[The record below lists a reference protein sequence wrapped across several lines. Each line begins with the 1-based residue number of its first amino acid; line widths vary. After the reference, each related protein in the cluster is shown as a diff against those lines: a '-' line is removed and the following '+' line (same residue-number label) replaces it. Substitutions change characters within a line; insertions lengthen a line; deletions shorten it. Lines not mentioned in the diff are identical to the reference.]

1 VGIRREARQ
10 RHRSGELRLSLEY
23 FEGPAGSGK
32 TYQLIKALETFLA
45 GRPLAEG
52 EAVLGLTYMHGS
64 RRRMQNQLAKM
75 PILRGRFL
83 ACTVDSLA
91 RRVVCRWRTLAKD
104 LEPKLNL
111 MVSADFTIICRAA
124 ALAIAKESVSSWLKL
139 RYPVVVVD
147 ELQDCKGDQLYLI
160 QAMEACCHVIAAADE
175 FQDLQ
180 QTGPS
185 AAVEW
190 LHAGAGKKNILSG
203 NRRTNETSLLQAA
216 DRLRASQD
224 CGDILQKALMSA
236 LNANVAA
243 GHIARTICWKK
254 PKDAVILTPTGQ
266 DKSQFVRDV
275 VTRLTS
281 KSIKPKGI
289 NKDVGPFRVIWES
302 NVEEDKAALLKK
314 IACSAQGIAL
324 TELRQLCAN
333 DRGALGDVY
342 QWAEKKWRI
351 KGQAHFLEG
360 ELKTMVERTLHSR
373 RAFLPTACLG
383 SIRAMT
389 INQAKNREFE
399 GVIVL
404 WPFAVGGDLDSQRR
418 RLYNAL
424 TRARKWAVVI
434 VQDTPQK
441 ASRLSAPPFSKSSK
455 LRS

>member
-1 VGIRREARQ
+1 M
-10 RHRSGELRLSLEY
+10 SLEY
-23 FEGPAGSGK
+23 FEGPAGCGK
-32 TYQLIKALETFLA
+32 TYQLIKSLETFLME
-45 GRPLAEG
+45 RPLAEG

-64 RRRMQNQLAKM
+64 RRRMQNQLAKL
-75 PILRGRFL
+75 PCLRGRFL

-91 RRVVCRWRTLAKD
+91 RRVICRWRTLAKH

-111 MVSADFTIICRAA
+111 TVSPDFTIICHAA
-124 ALAIAKESVSSWLKL
+124 ALAIAKESVSSWLRL

-160 QAMEACCHVIAAADE
+160 QAMEACCHIIAAADE

-216 DRLRASQD
+216 GRLRASQD
-224 CGDILQKALMSA
+224 CGNILQKSLMSA

-243 GHIARTICWKK
+243 GHVARTICWKK

-266 DKSQFVRDV
+266 DKSQFVRDT

-281 KSIKPKGI
+281 KSIKPKCI
-289 NKDVGPFRVIWES
+289 NKDVGPFRIIWES
-302 NVEEDKAALLKK
+302 NVEEEKAALMKQ
-314 IACSAQGIAL
+314 IGCSAKGIDL
-324 TELRQLCAN
+324 VELRQLCAN
-333 DRGALGDVY
+333 DRGPLGDVY

-351 KGQAHFLEG
+351 KGQAHFLER
-360 ELKTMVERTLHSR
+360 ELKNIIERTLHSR

-404 WPFAVGGDLDSQRR
+404 WPFAVGGNLDSQRR

-424 TRARKWAVVI
+424 TRAKKWAVVI
-434 VQDTPQK
+434 VQDAPQK
-441 ASRLSAPPFSKSSK
+441 ESRLLASPFSKSPKSG
-455 LRS
+455 S

>member
-1 VGIRREARQ
+1 M
-10 RHRSGELRLSLEY
+10 SLEY
-23 FEGPAGSGK
+23 FEGPAGCGK
-32 TYQLIKALETFLA
+32 TYQLIKTLETFLA
-45 GRPLAEG
+45 DRPLAEG

-64 RRRMQNQLAKM
+64 RRRMQNQLGKT
-75 PILRGRFL
+75 PSLRGRFL

-91 RRVVCRWRTLAKD
+91 RRLVYRWRTLAKEI
-104 LEPKLNL
+104 EPKLNL
-111 MVSADFTIICRAA
+111 MVSANFTVICRAA

-160 QAMEACCHVIAAADE
+160 QAMESCCHVIAAADE

-190 LHAGAGKKNILSG
+190 LHAGAGKKNVLSG
-203 NRRTNETSLLQAA
+203 NRRTSETTLLQAA
-216 DRLRASQD
+216 NRLRASQD
-224 CGDILQKALMSA
+224 CGDILKKSLMSA

-243 GHIARTICWKK
+243 GHIARTICWNKAN
-254 PKDAVILTPTGQ
+254 DVVILTPTGQ
-266 DKSQFVRDV
+266 SKNQFVRDA
-275 VTRLTS
+275 VTRLTE
-281 KSIKPKGI
+281 KPIKPRGI
-289 NKDVGPFRVIWES
+289 NKEVGPFRVIWES
-302 NVEEDKAALLKK
+302 NVEEDKAALLKQ
-314 IACSAQGIAL
+314 IGCSDKGISL
-324 TELRQLCAN
+324 EELQQLCGS
-333 DRGALGDVY
+333 DKGALGDVY
-342 QWAEKKWRI
+342 RWAVKKWRI

-360 ELKTMVERTLHSR
+360 ELKTIVERVLQSR
-373 RAFLPTACLG
+373 RAFLPTICFG
-383 SIRAMT
+383 SMRAMT

-434 VQDTPQK
+434 VQDAPRK
-441 ASRLSAPPFSKSSK
+441 LSRLSLPPFSKPP
-455 LRS
+455 LRKG